1 LIKTFHYGSKQHRFD
16 QSKNKKKVKR
26 GPDDKCKSSSS
37 LKNSRRLVLLPP
49 SKLEITLISSPNETM
64 KIPPHTLHVVL
75 LPRENKSSFVALKI
89 LLQEAKT
96 HAQLV
101 TLVSVQPLSSLKHY
115 KA

>member
-1 LIKTFHYGSKQHRFD
+1 
-16 QSKNKKKVKR
+16 
-26 GPDDKCKSSSS
+26 
-37 LKNSRRLVLLPP
+37 
-49 SKLEITLISSPNETM
+49 M

-75 LPRENKSSFVALKI
+75 LPKENKSSFVALKI

-101 TLVSVQPLSSLKHY
+101 TLVSVPPLSSLKHY